1 MTGSDGLHDELQ
13 REMGCTLEE
22 FLRWLPG
29 ATQHAPVIRQGG
41 LYRVLADQ
49 GTVDITLE
57 VLPERRIAS
66 IRLPVLRVHF
76 RFIGMGQAQRVA
88 FLEYFDRY
96 TMRGGG

>member
-1 MTGSDGLHDELQ
+1 MTGYDGLRDELQ

-29 ATQHAPVIRQGG
+29 ATRHAPVIRQDGM
-41 LYRVLADQ
+41 YSVLSEQ
-49 GTVDITLE
+49 GKVDITLE

-76 RFIGMGQAQRVA
+76 RFVGMAQVQRVA

-96 TMRGGG
+96 TLRGGG

>member
-1 MTGSDGLHDELQ
+1 MTASDGLHDELQ

-29 ATQHAPVIRQGG
+29 ATRHAPLIRHGG
-41 LYRVLADQ
+41 VHRVLSDQ

-57 VLPERRIAS
+57 VLPERCIAS
-66 IRLPVLRVHF
+66 IRLPVLGVHF
-76 RFIGMGQAQRVA
+76 RFVEMGEAERVA